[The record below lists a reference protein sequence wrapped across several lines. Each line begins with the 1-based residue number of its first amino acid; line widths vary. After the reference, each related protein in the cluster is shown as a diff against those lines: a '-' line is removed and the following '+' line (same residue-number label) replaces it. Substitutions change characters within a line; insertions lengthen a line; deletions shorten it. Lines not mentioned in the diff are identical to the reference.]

1 MLDAPHQELS
11 MRQLLARLVDDRR
24 GATAIEYGLIAAFIA
39 VALVAALPSL
49 RENIL
54 GLFQGVDRSVTVGRK
69 YSGG

>member
-1 MLDAPHQELS
+1 
-11 MRQLLARLVDDRR
+11 MRHLLARLAADRR

-54 GLFQGVDRSVTVGRK
+54 GLFHGVNHQVTVGRK
-69 YSGG
+69 ASEL

>member
-1 MLDAPHQELS
+1 
-11 MRQLLARLVDDRR
+11 MRHLLARLAADRR

-54 GLFQGVDRSVTVGRK
+54 GMFGGVNSQVSAGRK
-69 YSGG
+69 MTGT